1 MTFLFSILF
10 SKLINRKAR
19 AVEHFKKFHTE
30 IKEPMEYCPR
40 CDSEIAKS
48 KFQMHMEKSHKIIAN
63 FKQMTKRSFQPN
75 LAENEIIKEKISK
88 FSEQEDFPKKEINSK
103 STAKNKKIHK
113 DFAEIETDLN
123 AKREIA
129 VKVMRSLTKE
139 ICDTKKA
146 ATKEG
151 KIPIP
156 TVKKDVVKKEKNPKP
171 KKNAEKDETEKAK
184 DLKISLQN
192 LTEVCTT
199 YNLNLCP

>member
-1 MTFLFSILF
+1 MSIFYFF

-88 FSEQEDFPKKEINSK
+88 FSEQEYFPKKEINSK
-103 STAKNKKIHK
+103 STAKNKKIKK
-113 DFAEIETDLN
+113 DSAEIETNLN

-129 VKVMRSLTKE
+129 VEVLRSLTKEICETKNAEIEADLYAKRERAVEVMRSLTKE
-139 ICDTKKA
+139 ICETKKA

-156 TVKKDVVKKEKNPKP
+156 TVKKDVVKKEKKS
-171 KKNAEKDETEKAK
+171 KTEK
-184 DLKISLQN
+184 
-192 LTEVCTT
+192 ERREG
-199 YNLNLCP
+199 

>member
-1 MTFLFSILF
+1 
-10 SKLINRKAR
+10 
-19 AVEHFKKFHTE
+19 
-30 IKEPMEYCPR
+30 MENCPR
-40 CDSEIAKS
+40 CDFEIAKS
-48 KFQMHMEKSHKIIAN
+48 KFQTHMEKSHKIIAN

-103 STAKNKKIHK
+103 STAKNNKIQK

-129 VKVMRSLTKE
+129 VEVMRSQTKE
-139 ICDTKKA
+139 ICETKKA
-146 ATKEG
+146 ATKKG
-151 KIPIP
+151 KVPIP

-171 KKNAEKDETEKAK
+171 KKNAKKDETEKAK

>member
-1 MTFLFSILF
+1 MSIFYFF

-48 KFQMHMEKSHKIIAN
+48 KFQMHMEKSHEIIAN

-139 ICDTKKA
+139 ICDTKKP
-146 ATKEG
+146 ATNEG

-156 TVKKDVVKKEKNPKP
+156 TVKKDVVKKEKNPKL
-171 KKNAEKDETEKAK
+171 KKKDETEKAK

-199 YNLNLCP
+199 YNLHLCP